1 MGGRVLV
8 LHMDA
13 LAQVET
19 GVERLLARLEKLKT
33 ENESLVAEISGLK
46 RENGEL
52 VAANRELKNIHLR
65 DNALRME
72 ALRRVEA
79 LLRKIQDYGVVD

>member
-1 MGGRVLV
+1 MIFL
-8 LHMDA
+8 LMDA

-19 GVERLLARLEKLKT
+19 GVERLLARLETLKA
-33 ENESLVAEISGLK
+33 ENESLATEISGLK

-52 VAANRELKNIHLR
+52 AAANRELKNLHLR
-65 DNALRME
+65 EDALRME

-79 LLRKIQDYGVVD
+79 LLRKIQDYGV